1 MKSFWLGF
9 SKKAN
14 ATGGLTGGSGF
25 TGTGKGS
32 LMGQL
37 VYDQHTSTEEGYGRP
52 GPDTRVNK
60 ELLDR
65 DRTAR
70 DFSPHHLGP
79 ELQDESNPHIRY

>member
-1 MKSFWLGF
+1 MSSFWVGF
-9 SKKAN
+9 IKKAS
-14 ATGGLTGGSGF
+14 ATAGLTGGSGF

-32 LMGQL
+32 ITGQL
-37 VYDQHTSTEEGYGRP
+37 TYDQHTSTEEGYGRA
-52 GPDTRVNK
+52 GQDGRASK

-79 ELQDESNPHIRY
+79 EFQDEANPHIRY

>member
-1 MKSFWLGF
+1 VKAFWVGF
-9 SKKAN
+9 TKKAS
-14 ATGGLTGGSGF
+14 AIAGLTGGSGF

-32 LMGQL
+32 ITGQL
-37 VYDQHTSTEEGYGRP
+37 TYDQHNSTQEGYGRSD
-52 GPDTRVNK
+52 PDTRASK

-79 ELQDESNPHIRY
+79 EFQDEANPHIRY